1 MKPQSCRNCG
11 KEIFQNQRVCPKCGR
26 DTEQDD
32 PDWIEEI
39 LDIRQKVV
47 QETVNLKFVQN
58 VTWIN
63 QVFAIL
69 YFLHK

>member
-32 PDWIEEI
+32 PEWIKIISEI
-39 LDIRQKVV
+39 IQKAVK
-47 QETVNLKFVQN
+47 ETSNPKFVQSVDSN
-58 VTWIN
+58 
-63 QVFAIL
+63 
-69 YFLHK
+69 